1 MGKNMVSK
9 RTKGKVD
16 FKRKEDQVRRPVE
29 DEKDKIEVCDE
40 RNNESDIEVI
50 MKNCKVF
57 FIYVVCIYFF
67 ILFSKISRD
76 EAISTRQ
83 RFFRKNPDGLL
94 SKEDFIEEA
103 TVTQR
108 D

>member
-57 FIYVVCIYFF
+57 
-67 ILFSKISRD
+67 
-76 EAISTRQ
+76 
-83 RFFRKNPDGLL
+83 
-94 SKEDFIEEA
+94 
-103 TVTQR
+103 
-108 D
+108 